1 MAIAKRCDVCEAYY
15 MPYGYPNGANSITV
29 ESVDKH
35 NELSKNIISYDL
47 CPCCSRDILD
57 FIDSLK
63 DKLEE

>member
-1 MAIAKRCDVCEAYY
+1 MAIAKKCDVCKAYY

-29 ESVDKH
+29 ETTDATNDH
-35 NELSKNIISYDL
+35 CDHIASYDL

-63 DKLEE
+63 EKENA